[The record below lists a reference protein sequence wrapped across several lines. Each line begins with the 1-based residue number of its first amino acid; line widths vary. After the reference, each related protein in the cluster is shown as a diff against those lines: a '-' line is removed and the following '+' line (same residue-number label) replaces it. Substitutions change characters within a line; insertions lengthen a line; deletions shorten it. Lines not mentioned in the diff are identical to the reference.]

1 MRDRPAPE
9 HFATSQ
15 RPEPSPHPQ
24 GRVDGTRPAR
34 PDGEVGLHAARRLDA
49 QPHRGSGLRGTQASV
64 PAFPGDERD
73 VSAHQVPDVREIHL
87 PKEVVQLAS
96 LAPRQRRL
104 EGQECVPRAVLD
116 RHAEQ
121 EEAKL
126 ELGSGDHER
135 RHRSSRS
142 QIGNL
147 DRQVIVLG
155 HVIADDELIVGVD
168 VHEAPGS
175 RVNAVRVI
183 DARQLFPAREE
194 SVPEPQISQDPFE
207 PTSVRA
213 MHEEVQVV
221 LPTRRP
227 IEGLVALPVAVAD
240 PRSLE

>member
-49 QPHRGSGLRGTQASV
+49 QPHRGSGLRGTQATV
-64 PAFPGDERD
+64 PAFPRDERD
-73 VSAHQVPDVREIHL
+73 VSPHQVPDVREIHL

-104 EGQECVPRAVLD
+104 EGQECVPGAVLD

-147 DRQVIVLG
+147 DRDSSWSCHRRRRAHSG
-155 HVIADDELIVGVD
+155 RGC
-168 VHEAPGS
+168 
-175 RVNAVRVI
+175 
-183 DARQLFPAREE
+183 ARSAR
-194 SVPEPQISQDPFE
+194 ISGQRR
-207 PTSVRA
+207 TSD
-213 MHEEVQVV
+213 
-221 LPTRRP
+221 RRP
-227 IEGLVALPVAVAD
+227 AALSSAGGERP
-240 PRSLE
+240 